1 MTFLHVRVYFSMIK
15 FVLMDRHNNERSWPT
30 THKRLWILILFVSLL
45 SNVANVNAA
54 DRLVLL
60 SPHWEG
66 IKNEFERAFK
76 TQYLRESGRTVELE
90 WMDVGGTSE
99 AMRFLRSEFKNK
111 PQGIGIDVFFGGG
124 LEPYLVL
131 KQENLLESYV
141 LPKEVLEKIPPRL
154 GGVSLYDPGH
164 AWYGATLAGFGI
176 VYNKVVLQ
184 LIKRPV
190 ITTWEGLALP
200 AAFGWVGSSDP
211 RKSGSV
217 HMAYEIILQAYGWE
231 KGWRIITGL
240 GANVR
245 NFTDS
250 AGQVPK
256 DVATGEVAYGLS
268 IDFYAWAQI
277 NEAGADKVGF
287 VMPENFTVINP
298 DCIGILKG
306 APNRSVAEAFIRFV
320 MSAAGQKLWLW
331 AKGAPDGPQRFQL
344 NRFSVL
350 PSLYELSP
358 QNTAVKLDPFSWH
371 SDFVFD
377 DKLASIRWSV
387 VDDLIGAMVIDSK
400 GLLNEAWRAASAHG
414 LTEQEWERLAAMPVS
429 AAEAFKIAQT
439 QWKDP
444 AFRNQKL
451 IEWTQFARAKY
462 QRRTNPPLIRPEYL
476 SLFGIGVIA
485 FGLFSYSRKRNS

>member
-1 MTFLHVRVYFSMIK
+1 MLSVF
-15 FVLMDRHNNERSWPT
+15 
-30 THKRLWILILFVSLL
+30 LL
-45 SNVANVNAA
+45 SNVSVVGAA

-76 TQYLRESGRTVELE
+76 SQYLRQTGRTVELE

-111 PQGIGIDVFFGGG
+111 PAGIGIDLFFGGG
-124 LEPYLVL
+124 LEPYLAL

-141 LPKEVLEKIPPRL
+141 LPKELLEKIPRRL
-154 GGVSLYDPGH
+154 SGVPLYDPGH
-164 AWYGATLAGFGI
+164 TWYGATLAGFGI
-176 VYNKVVLQ
+176 VYNKVVLE

-190 ITTWEGLALP
+190 ITTWEGLASP
-200 AAFGWVGSSDP
+200 GAFGWVGSSDP

-245 NFTDS
+245 NFRDS
-250 AGQVPK
+250 AGQIPK
-256 DVATGEVAYGLS
+256 DVVMGEVAYGLA
-268 IDFYAWAQI
+268 IDFYAWAQV
-277 NEAGADKVGF
+277 NEAGADKIGF
-287 VMPENFTVINP
+287 VMPENLTVINP
-298 DCIGILKG
+298 DCIGILRG
-306 APNRSVAEAFIRFV
+306 APNRAVAEAFIRFV

-358 QNTAVKLDPFSWH
+358 QSTAVKLDPFSWH

-377 DKLASIRWSV
+377 DKIASARWSI
-387 VDDLIGAMVIDSK
+387 VDDLIGVMVIDPK
-400 GLLNEAWRAASAHG
+400 GLLNRAWGAAAADG
-414 LTEQEWERLAAMPVS
+414 LTEQEWQRLAAMPIS
-429 AAEAFKIAQT
+429 AAEALKIAQT

-444 AFRNQKL
+444 AFRNHKL
-451 IEWTQFARAKY
+451 IEWAQFARAKY
-462 QRRTNPPLIRPEYL
+462 QTRTKPPLIRPEWL
-476 SLFGIGVIA
+476 SLFGLGLIA
-485 FGLFSYSRKRNS
+485 FGLVSYSRKRRS